1 MSAKSTIQSK
11 WRQKCKNVDCD
22 IPSSAIIQIA
32 RIVEKTRRDENE
44 NARVYPLKK
53 QPTMATAAPTTMT
66 NPIEN
71 ATITVDDDDD
81 DASIDEEQ
89 LEEYRE
95 MVEQLGDFPVS

>member
-1 MSAKSTIQSK
+1 MWIATF
-11 WRQKCKNVDCD
+11 RLP
-22 IPSSAIIQIA
+22 PSYKIA
-32 RIVEKTRRDENE
+32 RIVEQDEKGREE

-53 QPTMATAAPTTMT
+53 QPTMVTTATTTMA

-95 MVEQLGDFPVS
+95 MVEQLGHFPVS